1 MECTSCGIDNRDGA
15 RFCTRCGKALSPCC
29 PRCGNGVAASDRF
42 CAQCGVAL
50 ASPSAET
57 NGLTPPSSLPYPAT
71 DGERRHLTVL
81 FSDLVD
87 STAIAARL
95 DPEEWRELAA
105 AYQRAADRAI
115 QHYGGHVAKY
125 LGDGVVAYFGY
136 PMAHEND
143 AERAVRAGLA
153 VIEAIAALNRRGAAN
168 GRPTL
173 SVRVG
178 VHTGAVVVGEDGRGQ
193 ADVFGDTPNIA
204 ARVQAAATPDSV
216 FITAAVQRLVSGLF
230 VVENHGSRA
239 FK

>member
-1 MECTSCGIDNRDGA
+1 MATTGELA
-15 RFCTRCGKALSPCC
+15 QSP
-29 PRCGNGVAASDRF
+29 
-42 CAQCGVAL
+42 
-50 ASPSAET
+50 
-57 NGLTPPSSLPYPAT
+57 LPYPAS

-105 AYQRAADRAI
+105 AYQRAADRAL
-115 QHYGGHVAKY
+115 QHYGGYVAKY

-153 VIEAIAALNRRGAAN
+153 VLAAIAALNRLGEAN
-168 GRPTL
+168 GRPRL

-178 VHTGAVVVGEDGRGQ
+178 IHTGAVVIGEDGRGQ

-230 VVENHGSRA
+230 VVENHGPRSLKGVAEPTQLFRVMRA
-239 FK
+239 SGVRGRLHAAAAIGALTPFIGRA